1 MSISAM
7 ILLGIETAILLCF
20 MAINHNKNFKYKIF
34 NLQKEFIEKNEL
46 VLEVKEPFIPK
57 LAFKI
62 LFAVMALTFFLTGR
76 MVIIIFLVGIA
87 FIIPKMKSS
96 YEKYQEIF
104 AKRNPSLK
112 KYNFYLFFL
121 LVLEITIM
129 ILGFFF
135 LR

>member
-7 ILLGIETAILLCF
+7 ILLGIEATILLCF
-20 MAINHNKNFKYKIF
+20 MGINHNKNFKYKIF
-34 NLQKEFIEKNEL
+34 NLQKEFIEKNKL
-46 VLEVKEPFIPK
+46 VLEAKEPSIPK

-62 LFAVMALTFFLTGR
+62 LFAAMALTFFLTGK
-76 MVIIIFLVGIA
+76 MIVIIFLIGVA

-112 KYNFYLFFL
+112 KYNFYLLFL
-121 LVLEITIM
+121 LLSEIVIM
-129 ILGFFF
+129 ILGFFI
-135 LR
+135 LK

>member
-34 NLQKEFIEKNEL
+34 NLQKEFIEKNKL
-46 VLEVKEPFIPK
+46 VLEVKEPSIPK

-76 MVIIIFLVGIA
+76 MIVIIFLVGIA

-121 LVLEITIM
+121 LIFEITIM

>member
-34 NLQKEFIEKNEL
+34 NLQKEFIEKNKL

-76 MVIIIFLVGIA
+76 MIVIIFLVGIA

-121 LVLEITIM
+121 LIFEITIM
-129 ILGFFF
+129 IFGFFF

>member
-20 MAINHNKNFKYKIF
+20 MAINHNKNFKYKFF
-34 NLQKEFIEKNEL
+34 NLQKEFIEKNKL

-57 LAFKI
+57 LVFKI

-76 MVIIIFLVGIA
+76 MIIIIFLVGIA

-96 YEKYQEIF
+96 YEKYQQIF

-121 LVLEITIM
+121 LIFEITIM

>member
-34 NLQKEFIEKNEL
+34 NLQKGFIEKNKL

>member
-7 ILLGIETAILLCF
+7 ILLGIEATILLCF
-20 MAINHNKNFKYKIF
+20 MGINHNKNFKYKIF
-34 NLQKEFIEKNEL
+34 NLQKEFIEKNKL
-46 VLEVKEPFIPK
+46 VLEAKEPSIPK

-62 LFAVMALTFFLTGR
+62 LFAAMALTFFLTGK
-76 MVIIIFLVGIA
+76 MVVIIFLIGVA

-112 KYNFYLFFL
+112 KYNFYLLFL
-121 LVLEITIM
+121 LLSEIVIM
-129 ILGFFF
+129 ILGFFI
-135 LR
+135 LK

>member
-34 NLQKEFIEKNEL
+34 NLQKEFIEKNKL
-46 VLEVKEPFIPK
+46 VLEVKEPSIPK

-121 LVLEITIM
+121 LIFEITIM

>member
-34 NLQKEFIEKNEL
+34 NLQKEFIEKNKL

-121 LVLEITIM
+121 LIFEITIM

>member
-34 NLQKEFIEKNEL
+34 NLQKEFIEKNKL

-57 LAFKI
+57 FVFKI

-76 MVIIIFLVGIA
+76 MIIIIFLVGIA

-121 LVLEITIM
+121 LIFEITIM

>member
-7 ILLGIETAILLCF
+7 ILLGIEAAILLCF
-20 MAINHNKNFKYKIF
+20 MGINHNKNFKYKIF
-34 NLQKEFIEKNEL
+34 NLQKEFIEKNKL
-46 VLEVKEPFIPK
+46 VLEAKEPSIPK

-62 LFAVMALTFFLTGR
+62 LFAAMALTFFLTGK
-76 MVIIIFLVGIA
+76 MIVIIFLIGVA

-112 KYNFYLFFL
+112 KYNFYLLFL
-121 LVLEITIM
+121 LLSEIVIM
-129 ILGFFF
+129 ILGFFI
-135 LR
+135 LK

>member
-34 NLQKEFIEKNEL
+34 NLQKEFIEKNKL
-46 VLEVKEPFIPK
+46 VLEVKEPSIPK

>member
-7 ILLGIETAILLCF
+7 ILLGIEVAILLCF
-20 MAINHNKNFKYKIF
+20 MGINHNKNFKYKIF
-34 NLQKEFIEKNEL
+34 NLQKEFIEKNKL
-46 VLEVKEPFIPK
+46 VLEAKEPSIPK

-62 LFAVMALTFFLTGR
+62 LFATMALTFFLTGK
-76 MVIIIFLVGIA
+76 MIVIIFLIGVA

-112 KYNFYLFFL
+112 KYNFYLLFL
-121 LVLEITIM
+121 LLSEIIIM
-129 ILGFFF
+129 ILGFFI
-135 LR
+135 LK

>member
-34 NLQKEFIEKNEL
+34 NLQKEFIEKNGL